1 MTFGV
6 VVQFVANLT
15 SYVCFRDGK
24 FEQEMEQA
32 NTSRFLNYRRYK
44 EEKQKKLKQLRHLER
59 LKKAQEGCGGEGGS
73 STPAAAAAAATS
85 TGDDTGAVGA
95 SNGASSKVA
104 GMVNKMLLSRPLLL
118 DDQAVHASEEDI
130 EEKIRKVKLSLE
142 KLHVLYERDLETKVL
157 EETGIR

>member
-1 MTFGV
+1 MTFEVG
-6 VVQFVANLT
+6 VQFVTYLT
-15 SYVCFRDGK
+15 SSDCFRDGK

-59 LKKAQEGCGGEGGS
+59 LKKAQEGSGGGEGGS
-73 STPAAAAAAATS
+73 STPVAAAAAATTS
-85 TGDDTGAVGA
+85 AGDDVGA

-104 GMVNKMLLSRPLLL
+104 GIKMLLSRPLLL
-118 DDQAVHASEEDI
+118 DEQAVHASEEDI

>member
-1 MTFGV
+1 MT
-6 VVQFVANLT
+6 NLT
-15 SYVCFRDGK
+15 SYDYFRDGK

-59 LKKAQEGCGGEGGS
+59 LKKTQEGCGGGEGGS
-73 STPAAAAAAATS
+73 STPSAAAAAATS
-85 TGDDTGAVGA
+85 TGDDAGAAVGA

-118 DDQAVHASEEDI
+118 DEQAVHASEEDI

-157 EETGIR
+157 QETGIR